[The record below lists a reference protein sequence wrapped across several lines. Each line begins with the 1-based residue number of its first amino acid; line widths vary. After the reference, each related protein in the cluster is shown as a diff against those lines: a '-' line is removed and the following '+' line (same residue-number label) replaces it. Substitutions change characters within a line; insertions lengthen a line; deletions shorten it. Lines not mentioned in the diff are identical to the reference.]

1 MKIKSSAILI
11 LIIVLALIF
20 RFYFTFSNENF
31 SSDDSYFHLRLVN
44 HILDKK
50 IPLMNDDLSYSG
62 NKIIYPQFFH
72 YLIALFFF
80 IPSYT
85 KIITV
90 LLIISLVVI
99 VYLIAKKITKDKNAA
114 LITAFLASFIP
125 IEIKTN
131 LNQVSIYAFIIPLI
145 LLMFLA
151 LINLDNKKYFN
162 LFLVLSFILPL
173 VHPTSLIFIL
183 SLFFYIILANT
194 ESINISKAK
203 KEAIFFAFFLILLID
218 FLIYRNV
225 FLQHGLKIIWQNIP
239 NNLFNEYFKDL
250 NVLEVLYLTGILP
263 IILGSL
269 GIYFGLKRKNNQIAL
284 IASAILAVFL
294 LISLKLLNLST
305 GVLFLSIFLTIT
317 SSLTISKFNEYLD
330 LTKFRKFKTL
340 FNIIF
345 ILLILTLTLV
355 PSYFVAKSLPNYN
368 KEIEAFTWI
377 KENTPND
384 SVILAPLELGNI
396 LTYTSERKNVADNN
410 FLLAPNPEERIT
422 DINIAYQTFSKIEA
436 FDVIK
441 KYKINY
447 ILFDDYVKKKYNIE
461 RLLYIDDKC
470 FKEVRNDIYKVTC

>member
-1 MKIKSSAILI
+1 MKIKSSAFLI

-31 SSDDSYFHLRLVN
+31 SSDDSYFHLRLVD
-44 HILDKK
+44 HIIDKK
-50 IPLMNDDLSYSG
+50 IPLMKDDLSYSG

-72 YLIALFFF
+72 YLLALFSFTLV
-80 IPSYT
+80 YT
-85 KIITV
+85 KIITA
-90 LLIISLVVI
+90 LLIIFLVVI
-99 VYLIAKKITKDKNAA
+99 VYLISKKITKDKNAA
-114 LITAFLASFIP
+114 LFTAFLASFIP

-131 LNQVSIYAFIIPLI
+131 LNQVSIYAFIIPLV

-151 LINLDNKKYFN
+151 LMNLDNKKYFN

-173 VHPTSLIFIL
+173 VHPISFIFIL

-194 ESINISKAK
+194 ESIKITRIK
-203 KEAIFFAFFLILLID
+203 KEAILFTFFLILLIN

-250 NVLEVLYLTGILP
+250 NVLEILYLTGILP
-263 IILGSL
+263 IALGIL
-269 GIYFGLKRKNNQIAL
+269 GIYFGLKRKDNQIVL
-284 IASAILAVFL
+284 MASAILAVFL
-294 LISLKLLNLST
+294 LISLKLLNLSI

-317 SSLTISKFNEYLD
+317 SSLTIARFNEYLD
-330 LTKFRKFKTL
+330 LTKFRKFKTI
-340 FNIIF
+340 FNIVF
-345 ILLILTLTLV
+345 ILLILILTII
-355 PSYFVAKSLPNYN
+355 PSYFVAKSLLNYD
-368 KEIEAFTWI
+368 KEIETFTWI

-396 LTYTSERKNVADNN
+396 LTSISERKNVADNN